1 MKLEAPSCQTCWLSV
16 HGLKKSGSEIEL
28 QYSVPDGWYCFG
40 NGFISASDDF
50 NQEYK
55 YSAFHFWE
63 INSLQRFFL
72 ILREKRLGNEWGQWT
87 EKSLRVSIVEH
98 IPDCTEISTTW
109 SNLSEK
115 GKLFL
120 FLSSINRAN
129 SEIEKVWLGSFVE
142 RLYWQHPV
150 GKWWISVVVKKG
162 IVSDQRPDIA
172 FIKNGIMSDQRAYIA
187 YISWHTP
194 KAD

>member
-1 MKLEAPSCQTCWLSV
+1 MKLEAPSCKTCCLSV

-28 QYSVPDGWYCFG
+28 QYSVPDGWDCFG
-40 NGFISASDDF
+40 DGSISASIDF

-72 ILREKRLGNEWGQWT
+72 ILRENRRGDEWGRCT

-98 IPDCTEISTTW
+98 IPDFTEISTTW
-109 SNLSEK
+109 SNLSED
-115 GKLFL
+115 GKL
-120 FLSSINRAN
+120 
-129 SEIEKVWLGSFVE
+129 EEVWLGSFVE

-162 IVSDQRPDIA
+162 IVSDQR
-172 FIKNGIMSDQRAYIA
+172 AYIA
-187 YISWHTP
+187 YISWRTP